1 MNLNSKYVFIP
12 LLLITFLVTACGLR
26 VINGSGDI
34 IKEDRDVSG
43 FDRVEFSG
51 FGRVLVT
58 QGDQESLSIEV
69 DDNLLQYID
78 ADVVGDTLKIDF
90 DNNIIL
96 RPTDNTIIFRLGV
109 INLTS
114 IVVSGAGSF
123 ELDEFKVDTL
133 DVEMS
138 GAGKIDIDE
147 LEAREVSVVVTGAG
161 NVNLTGMV
169 ERQEI
174 RISGVG
180 DYNALDLESQE
191 TTVNIS
197 GAGDADV
204 WAHDE
209 LDITIS
215 GAGSVSY
222 YGDPNVSQS
231 VSGLGSINSRGER

>member
-1 MNLNSKYVFIP
+1 
-12 LLLITFLVTACGLR
+12 LR

-34 IKEDRDVSG
+34 VKESRDVSG
-43 FDRVEFSG
+43 FDKVEFSG

-58 QGDQESLSIEV
+58 QGNQEFLTIEV

-78 ADVVGDTLKIDF
+78 TDVAGNTLKIDF
-90 DNNIIL
+90 DDNIVP
-96 RPTDNTIIFRLGV
+96 RPTDSTIIFELGV
-109 INLTS
+109 IDLSS
-114 IVVSGAGSF
+114 IVISGAGSF
-123 ELDEFKVDTL
+123 EIEKLTVDEL
-133 DVEMS
+133 DVTMS

-147 LEAREVSVVVTGAG
+147 IEATELTVVVTGAG
-161 NVNLTGMV
+161 NVNISGTV
-169 ERQEI
+169 EVQEI

-180 DYNALDLESQE
+180 DFNALDLESQE

-222 YGDPNVSQS
+222 YGDPAVSQS

>member
-1 MNLNSKYVFIP
+1 MILNSKYVFIP
-12 LLLITFLVTACGLR
+12 LLLSAFLITACGLR
-26 VINGSGDI
+26 VVQGSGDI
-34 IKEDRDVSG
+34 VKEDREVSG
-43 FDRVEFSG
+43 FDSVEFSG

-58 QGDQESLSIEV
+58 QGSQESLTIEV

-78 ADVVGDTLKIDF
+78 TDVVGNTLKIDF
-90 DNNIIL
+90 DDNILL
-96 RPTDNTIIFRLGV
+96 RPTDSIIFRLGV
-109 INLTS
+109 IEINS
-114 IVVSGAGSF
+114 ISVSGAGSF
-123 ELDEFKVDTL
+123 EIDEFKAENL
-133 DVEMS
+133 DVTMS

-147 LEAREVSVVVTGAG
+147 IEATELKVVVTGAG
-161 NVNLTGMV
+161 NVKISGTV

-180 DYNALDLESQE
+180 DFNALDLESQE

-222 YGDPNVSQS
+222 YGDPDVSQS

>member
-1 MNLNSKYVFIP
+1 MNLNAKYVFIP
-12 LLLITFLVTACGLR
+12 LLLSTFLITACGLR
-26 VINGSGDI
+26 VVRGSGDI
-34 IKEDRDVSG
+34 VKEERDVSG
-43 FDRVEFSG
+43 FNSVEFSG

-58 QGDQESLSIEV
+58 QGSQESLSIEV
-69 DDNLLQYID
+69 DDNLLQYIKTE
-78 ADVVGDTLKIDF
+78 VVGGTLKIDLD
-90 DNNIIL
+90 DNVVP

-109 INLTS
+109 IELSS
-114 IVVSGAGSF
+114 IDISGAGSF
-123 ELDEFKVDTL
+123 EIGEFKADDL
-133 DVEMS
+133 DVTMS

-147 LEAREVSVVVTGAG
+147 IEASELKVVVTGAG
-161 NVNLTGMV
+161 NVNISGTV
-169 ERQEI
+169 EVQEI

-180 DYNALDLESQE
+180 DFNALDLESQE

-222 YGDPNVSQS
+222 YGDPIVSQS
-231 VSGLGSINSRGER
+231 VSGLGNINSRGVR

>member
-12 LLLITFLVTACGLR
+12 LLLSTFFLTACGLR
-26 VINGSGDI
+26 VVRGSGDI
-34 IKEDRDVSG
+34 VKEDREVSG
-43 FDRVEFSG
+43 FDSVEFSG

-58 QGDQESLSIEV
+58 QGNQESLSIEV

-78 ADVVGDTLKIDF
+78 TDVIGGTLKIDLD
-90 DNNIIL
+90 DNVVP
-96 RPTDNTIIFRLGV
+96 RPTDSIIFRLGV
-109 INLTS
+109 IEINAIS
-114 IVVSGAGSF
+114 VSGAGSF
-123 ELDEFKVDTL
+123 DIDDFQADNLNVD
-133 DVEMS
+133 MS

-147 LEAREVSVVVTGAG
+147 IEAAELTVVVTGAG
-161 NVNLTGMV
+161 NVNISGTV
-169 ERQEI
+169 KKQEI

-180 DYNALDLESQE
+180 DFNALDLESQE
-191 TTVNIS
+191 TIVNIS

-222 YGDPNVSQS
+222 YGDPVVSQS
-231 VSGLGSINSRGER
+231 VSGLGSINSRGDR